1 MMPIVNWLAQEYKDK
16 ITFINLNANE
26 DGKTAFVYYRLLGH
40 PSYVLLKPDG
50 TQVWSFVGLRTREE
64 LVRQLDA
71 IASR

>member
-1 MMPIVNWLAQEYKDK
+1 MMPIVNGLAQEYKDK
-16 ITFINLNANE
+16 ITFINLNENE

-64 LVRQLDA
+64 LAQQLDA

>member
-1 MMPIVNWLAQEYKDK
+1 MMPIVNGLAQEYKDK